1 MLIDTE
7 HRSVKSFMFTS
18 YITTPVA
25 LAAPQAKLVVLF
37 NIISRVVVMVVLNT
51 GGDTLDAF
59 ARC

>member
-51 GGDTLDAF
+51 DAD
-59 ARC
+59 